1 MAINWEKLDKTVDIK
16 GMQKDIKEAAERSGD
31 YREVP
36 HGTYEVKIDKLEL
49 VQSKKGDPMLTVWFT
64 ILEGEYK
71 NSKIFMNQ
79 VCTQAFQIHLVH
91 EFLRS
96 LESGIEIPEFNGYSN
111 LNETILD
118 VHEAINKKL
127 EYQLKYSDNKGYSK
141 FEIEDIFEV

>member
-1 MAINWEKLDKTVDIK
+1 
-16 GMQKDIKEAAERSGD
+16 
-31 YREVP
+31 
-36 HGTYEVKIDKLEL
+36 
-49 VQSKKGDPMLTVWFT
+49 MLTVWFT

>member
-31 YREVP
+31 YKEVP

-79 VCTQAFQIHLVH
+79 VCTQPFQIHLVH

-96 LESGIEIPEFNGYSN
+96 LESRVEIPEFNGYSN

-127 EYQLKYSDNKGYSK
+127 EYQLKYSENKGYNK
-141 FEIEDIFEV
+141 FEIEDVFEA